1 MKKLPRHRKVIID
14 TVIIDT
20 SLKDKMFKKENKL
33 YLLLLSAKI
42 KLINDDMTQIF
53 SNSKIVI
60 VIDNK
65 MNKRKLNFSI

>member
-42 KLINDDMTQIF
+42 KLINDDMT
-53 SNSKIVI
+53 
-60 VIDNK
+60 
-65 MNKRKLNFSI
+65 